1 MKSVLIGASVLTLAV
16 AASPATAAPLL
27 FELSG
32 SRSATFTFDPETTT
46 PDFFNSSFIGNQV
59 SYNSIEGIF
68 GGTPGTAFVG
78 FGTFLA
84 ATLNIQSPSLGFTQ
98 FAGPGLFTV
107 SNMRPVL
114 SLGTFQLTSIVS
126 GASTLKISAAAAVPE
141 PATWAMM
148 LIGFGMMGASM
159 RYRRRSTS
167 TSYA

>member
-1 MKSVLIGASVLTLAV
+1 MKSLMIGASVLTLAI
-16 AASPATAAPLL
+16 AATPAAAAPLL

-46 PDFFNSSFIGNQV
+46 PDFFSSSFIGDQV
-59 SYNSIEGIF
+59 SYNTITGIF

-84 ATLNIQSPSLGFTQ
+84 ATLNIQTPSLGFTQ
-98 FAGPGLFTV
+98 FAGPDLFTV
-107 SNMRPVL
+107 SNMRPVF

-126 GASTLKISAAAAVPE
+126 GSSTLTISAAAVPE

-148 LIGFGMMGASM
+148 LVGFGMLGAAM
-159 RYRRRSTS
+159 RYRRRSTAIV
-167 TSYA
+167 YA